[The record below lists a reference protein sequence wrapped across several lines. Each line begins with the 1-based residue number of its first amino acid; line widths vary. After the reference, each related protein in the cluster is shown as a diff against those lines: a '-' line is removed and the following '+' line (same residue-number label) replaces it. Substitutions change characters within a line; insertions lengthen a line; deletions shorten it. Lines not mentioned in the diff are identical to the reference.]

1 MADWTRLLRG
11 RPVDL
16 ARDWRPQGA
25 LSRRSILRGFARGA
39 AVSVALPPLE
49 AMFNTGGTAYACDG
63 ILPKRFGVWFWG
75 NGTLPSRWIPTG
87 EGSGDAWALSEQLAP
102 LAGIK
107 HKLAVVTG
115 LACKVPNVSPHGSG
129 AACLLT
135 AGPALEDSEGSRVGP
150 SIDQVIADGV
160 GGTSIYKSIQ
170 TTATSSTGQ
179 SWNGPGSRNAA
190 ERDPYALYA
199 RLFGDTFIEPGED
212 GVVDP
217 RLGLRRS
224 VLDAVMGDIGGLQGR
239 LGAADR
245 QRLEQHLDGVREIE
259 QRLAILQENPP
270 NLESCVRA
278 DSPTADFADVGGRP
292 VVYERNA
299 VMSQLLA
306 MSLAC
311 DQTRVF
317 GHYLTDPVSDVLFP
331 DAPAGHHDLTHNEG
345 GEQPN
350 VNAITIQCIEMFA
363 QTLEILDSIPEGEG
377 SLLDNCAVL
386 GCSEVSLAQTH
397 NIEEMP
403 TIIAGS
409 ACGFFQQDVH
419 FRSTSGAS
427 TTRLLISLQQAMGMT
442 VASFGHDDA
451 AETRGLSEIHA

>member
-11 RPVDL
+11 RPAEL
-16 ARDWRPQGA
+16 ARDWRPRRA

-39 AVSVALPPLE
+39 VVSVALPPLE
-49 AMFNTGGTAYACDG
+49 AMFNTSGTAYACDG
-63 ILPKRFGVWFWG
+63 ILPRRFGVWFWG
-75 NGTLPSRWIPTG
+75 NGTLPDQWVPSSVG
-87 EGSGDAWALSEQLAP
+87 EGDAWELSEQLAP
-102 LAGIK
+102 LASIK
-107 HKLAVVTG
+107 HKLAVITG

-135 AGPALEDSEGSRVGP
+135 AGPALEGSDGSRVGP
-150 SIDQVIADGV
+150 SIDQVIADSIGA
-160 GGTSIYKSIQ
+160 TSIYKSIQ
-170 TTATSSTGQ
+170 TTATSSSGQ
-179 SWNGPGSRNAA
+179 SWNGPGSQNAA

-199 RLFGDTFIEPGED
+199 RLFGDTFIEPGEE

-224 VLDAVMGDIGGLQGR
+224 ALDAVMGDIQGLQAR
-239 LGAADR
+239 LGASDR

-259 QRLAILQENPP
+259 QRLAILEDNPP

-278 DSPTADFADVGGRP
+278 DSPTADFADIEGRP
-292 VVYERNA
+292 VIYERNA

-345 GEQPN
+345 GDQPS
-350 VNAITIQCIEMFA
+350 VNAITVQCIEMFA
-363 QTLEILDSIPEGEG
+363 QTLEILDAIPEGEG

-419 FRSTSGAS
+419 FRSTSAAS

-442 VASFGHDDA
+442 VSSFGFDDA
-451 AETRGLSEIHA
+451 AETQGLSEIHT